1 MPISDKC
8 CDKLKKEPLRR
19 KVKELG
25 MKCVILGILASESY
39 QREKAWLEY
48 GCNVFY
54 QFKDNQ
60 CKPLSFW
67 TDDDINEYIEKYN
80 VKIAYIN
87 QSDYGRWII
96 NNYAHLSDTDKRT
109 FRKGINEVLPYI
121 ADRELFI
128 SHIKYSMKSDI
139 CRNLAYDCVMEDC
152 MHMDNSPSILRK
164 DGFEF
169 LYDKYK
175 DKIYKDMEQIAK
187 DWGLDVQK
195 EVMHSENSN
204 EPDRSISLTAE
215 LPFDTA
221 KED

>member
-1 MPISDKC
+1 
-8 CDKLKKEPLRR
+8 
-19 KVKELG
+19 
-25 MKCVILGILASESY
+25 
-39 QREKAWLEY
+39 
-48 GCNVFY
+48 
-54 QFKDNQ
+54 
-60 CKPLSFW
+60 
-67 TDDDINEYIEKYN
+67 
-80 VKIAYIN
+80 
-87 QSDYGRWII
+87 
-96 NNYAHLSDTDKRT
+96 
-109 FRKGINEVLPYI
+109 
-121 ADRELFI
+121 
-128 SHIKYSMKSDI
+128 MKSDM

-175 DKIYKDMEQIAK
+175 DKIYKDMEQMAK
-187 DWGLDVQK
+187 DWRLDGQK